1 MQHQYERLVIFSLKL
16 KVRIGFTPSESQ
28 LHQVAI
34 DPLILC
40 SGCLLQPI
48 ESLLQPAYMRFSIIN
63 LKFFGLLH
71 VDLFFDRTMQECSL
85 DIHLM

>member
-1 MQHQYERLVIFSLKL
+1 MQHQYDRLVIFNLKV
-16 KVRIGFTPSESQ
+16 KVRIDFTPSESQ

-34 DPLILC
+34 DPLIPC

-63 LKFFGLLH
+63 LKLFRLLH
-71 VDLFFDRTMQECSL
+71 IDLFFDRTMQERGL
-85 DIHLM
+85 NIHLM